1 MYLLQI
7 FLFYSVLQCVSIFQ
21 TCWFLAPCLPSQFL
35 VKYSEPVQEREKK
48 TNITGVLQQVLQ
60 GIIINIIL
68 RWLPI
73 VFCPRARVLISKIS
87 RWCKLSNST
96 LKSRA
101 GSHSKML
108 TNMVP
113 KLLKIFYRKCCVDWL
128 RFQNIVG

>member
-113 KLLKIFYRKCCVDWL
+113 KLLKNFYRKCCVDWL

>member
-7 FLFYSVLQCVSIFQ
+7 FLLYSVLQCVSIFQ
-21 TCWFLAPCLPSQFL
+21 TCWFLAPCLPLQFL
-35 VKYSEPVQEREKK
+35 VKYSEPVREREKK

-73 VFCPRARVLISKIS
+73 VFCPRTLISKIS

-101 GSHSKML
+101 GSRSKML

-113 KLLKIFYRKCCVDWL
+113 KLLKFFYRKCCVDWL